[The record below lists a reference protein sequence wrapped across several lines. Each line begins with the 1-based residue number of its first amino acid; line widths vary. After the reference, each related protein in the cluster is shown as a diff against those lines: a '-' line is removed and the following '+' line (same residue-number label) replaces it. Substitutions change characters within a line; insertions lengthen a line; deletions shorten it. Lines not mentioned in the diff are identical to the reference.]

1 MSDATAPPTTD
12 AVDAAAWWRAKLD
25 GDDVSEADW
34 LAYEQW
40 LTASPLNRSA
50 ADAIDAAL
58 LDVEAY
64 HEARRAPPES
74 DVVVP
79 FTRRLLARPA
89 AWITAATAL
98 AASALLFIV
107 TAPAPEQHFAYAA
120 PAAAGQVVDLPDG
133 SIVHLNRGAA
143 ISVTYG
149 RERHV
154 DLTQG
159 EASFSV
165 VHDPSRPFVV
175 AAGDASIRDVGT
187 EFNVAV
193 NAASTVVTVRAGE
206 VAIATGRAA
215 EARVVAGRRARIA
228 NGEVEVSTA
237 RADDAF
243 AWQSG
248 RLIYHNAE
256 LAAVIEDINRYSD
269 TPITLDSQD
278 ANALQFSGVLVID
291 QPQTML
297 ARLEAFLPIRSEQDG
312 DRIVVR
318 RRR

>member
-1 MSDATAPPTTD
+1 MNDATAPSMTN
-12 AVDAAAWWRAKLD
+12 AADAAAWGRAKLD
-25 GDDVSEADW
+25 GDDATEAAW
-34 LAYEQW
+34 LGYEQW
-40 LTASPLNRSA
+40 LTASPSNRSA

-58 LDVEAY
+58 LDVEA
-64 HEARRAPPES
+64 HQDALRSAPES

-79 FTRRLLARPA
+79 FKRGIFARPA
-89 AWITAATAL
+89 VWITAATAI

-107 TAPAPEQHFAYAA
+107 TAPPPEQHFAYAA
-120 PAAAGQVVDLPDG
+120 PATDGQVINLPDG
-133 SIVHLNRGAA
+133 SVVHLNRGAA

-149 RERHV
+149 RERQV
-154 DLTQG
+154 DLEHG

-193 NAASTVVTVRAGE
+193 NSASTVVTVRAGE
-206 VAIATGRAA
+206 VAVSTDRAA
-215 EARVVAGRRARIA
+215 EERVVAGLRARVA
-228 NGEVEVSTA
+228 NGNVDVRAA

-248 RLIYHNAE
+248 RLVYHNAE
-256 LAAVIEDINRYSD
+256 LATVIEDLNRYSD
-269 TPITLDSQD
+269 VPITLDVQD

-291 QPQTML
+291 EPQTML

>member
-1 MSDATAPPTTD
+1 MNDATVPPKE
-12 AVDAAAWWRAKLD
+12 AAEAAAWWRAKLD
-25 GDDVSEADW
+25 GDDATETDW

-40 LTASPLNRSA
+40 LTASPLNHAA
-50 ADAIDAAL
+50 ADAIDSAL
-58 LDVEAY
+58 LELEA
-64 HEARRAPPES
+64 HHDALRAAPAPEK
-74 DVVVP
+74 VVP

-89 AWITAATAL
+89 VWVTAATAL

-107 TAPAPEQHFAYAA
+107 TAPPPEQHFAYAA
-120 PAAAGQVVDLPDG
+120 PATTGQVVDLPDG
-133 SIVHLNRGAA
+133 SVVHLNRGAA

-206 VAIATGRAA
+206 VAISNGHAP
-215 EARVVAGRRARIA
+215 EERVIAGLRARIA
-228 NGEVEVSTA
+228 DDEINVSPA

-248 RLIYHNAE
+248 RLVYHDAE
-256 LAAVIEDINRYSD
+256 LATVIEDLNRYSD

-291 QPQTML
+291 EPQTML
-297 ARLEAFLPIRSEQDG
+297 ARLEAFLPIRSEHDG

-318 RRR
+318 RRS

>member
-1 MSDATAPPTTD
+1 MSDATAPPTTN
-12 AVDAAAWWRAKLD
+12 AADAAAWWRAKLD
-25 GDDVSEADW
+25 GDDATEADW

-50 ADAIDAAL
+50 AAAIDAAL
-58 LDVEAY
+58 LDIEA
-64 HEARRAPPES
+64 HHDALRTPPEPA
-74 DVVVP
+74 VVVP

-89 AWITAATAL
+89 VWITAATAL
-98 AASALLFIV
+98 AASALLFVV
-107 TAPAPEQHFAYAA
+107 TAPPPEQHFAYAA
-120 PAAAGQVVDLPDG
+120 PATGGRVVNLPDG
-133 SIVHLNRGAA
+133 SVVQLNRGAA

-149 RERHV
+149 RERNV
-154 DLTQG
+154 DLERG

-206 VAIATGRAA
+206 VAISTNSAA
-215 EARVVAGRRARIA
+215 EERVVAGLRARIA
-228 NGEVEVSTA
+228 NGSVDVSAA

-248 RLIYHNAE
+248 RLVYHNAD
-256 LAAVIEDINRYSD
+256 LAAVIEDLNRYSH
-269 TPITLDSQD
+269 TPITLDTQ
-278 ANALQFSGVLVID
+278 NADDLQFSGVLVID
-291 QPQTML
+291 EPQTML
-297 ARLEAFLPIRSEQDG
+297 ARLEGFLPIRSEQDG

>member
-1 MSDATAPPTTD
+1 MSDATAPPTTN
-12 AVDAAAWWRAKLD
+12 AADAAAWWRAKLD
-25 GDDVSEADW
+25 GDDATEADW

-40 LTASPLNRSA
+40 LTASPSNRRA

-58 LDVEAY
+58 LDVEA
-64 HEARRAPPES
+64 HRDALRTPAES

-89 AWITAATAL
+89 VWITAATAL

-107 TAPAPEQHFAYAA
+107 TAPPPEQHFAYAA
-120 PAAAGQVVDLPDG
+120 PATGGQVVDLPDG

-149 RERHV
+149 RERRV

-159 EASFSV
+159 EASFAV
-165 VHDPSRPFVV
+165 IHDPSRPFVV
-175 AAGDASIRDVGT
+175 AAGDASIRDIGT
-187 EFNVAV
+187 EFNVAL
-193 NAASTVVTVRAGE
+193 NAASTVVTVRTGE
-206 VAIATGRAA
+206 VAISTDQTA
-215 EARVVAGRRARIA
+215 EARVIAGLRARVA
-228 NGEVEVSTA
+228 DGNVDVSTA
-237 RADDAF
+237 NADDAF

-256 LAAVIEDINRYSD
+256 LASVIEDLNRYSN

-278 ANALQFSGVLVID
+278 ANVLQFSGVLVID
-291 QPQTML
+291 EPQTML
-297 ARLEAFLPIRSEQDG
+297 ARLEAFLPIRSEKDG

>member
-12 AVDAAAWWRAKLD
+12 AADVAAWWRAKLD
-25 GDDVSEADW
+25 GDDASEADW

-58 LDVEAY
+58 LDVEA
-64 HEARRAPPES
+64 HRDTLRAPPES
-74 DVVVP
+74 DAVVP
-79 FTRRLLARPA
+79 FTRQLLARPA
-89 AWITAATAL
+89 VWITAAAAL

-154 DLTQG
+154 DLTHG

-165 VHDPSRPFVV
+165 VHDPSRSFVV

-206 VAIATGRAA
+206 VAIATEHAA

-269 TPITLDSQD
+269 TPITLDSKD

>member
-1 MSDATAPPTTD
+1 MNDATAPPMTN
-12 AVDAAAWWRAKLD
+12 AADAAAWWRARLD
-25 GDDVSEADW
+25 GDDATEADW
-34 LAYEQW
+34 LGYEQW
-40 LTASPLNRSA
+40 LTASPSNRSA

-58 LDVEAY
+58 LDVEV
-64 HEARRAPPES
+64 HQEALRSAPES

-79 FTRRLLARPA
+79 FKRRIFARPA
-89 AWITAATAL
+89 VWITAATAI

-107 TAPAPEQHFAYAA
+107 TAPPPEQHFAYAA
-120 PAAAGQVVDLPDG
+120 PATDGQVINLPDG
-133 SIVHLNRGAA
+133 SVVHLNRGAA

-149 RERHV
+149 RERQV
-154 DLTQG
+154 DLEHG

-193 NAASTVVTVRAGE
+193 NSASTVVTVRTGE
-206 VAIATGRAA
+206 VAISTDRVA
-215 EARVVAGRRARIA
+215 EERVVAGLRARVA
-228 NGEVEVSTA
+228 NGNVDVRA
-237 RADDAF
+237 AGADDAF

-248 RLIYHNAE
+248 RLVYHNAE
-256 LAAVIEDINRYSD
+256 LATVIEDLNRYSNA
-269 TPITLDSQD
+269 PITLDVQD

-291 QPQTML
+291 EPQTML

>member
-1 MSDATAPPTTD
+1 MNDATAPPTE
-12 AVDAAAWWRAKLD
+12 AAEAAAWWRAKLD
-25 GDDVSEADW
+25 GDDATETHW

-40 LTASPLNRSA
+40 LTASPLNRAA
-50 ADAIDAAL
+50 ADAIDSAL
-58 LDVEAY
+58 LKLEA
-64 HEARRAPPES
+64 HHDALRAAPAPET
-74 DVVVP
+74 VVP

-89 AWITAATAL
+89 VWITAATAL
-98 AASALLFIV
+98 AASALLFVV
-107 TAPAPEQHFAYAA
+107 TAPPPEQHFAYAA
-120 PAAAGQVVDLPDG
+120 PATMGQFVDLPDG
-133 SIVHLNRGAA
+133 SVVHLNRGAA
-143 ISVTYG
+143 IFVTYG

-206 VAIATGRAA
+206 IAVSTARAA
-215 EARVVAGRRARIA
+215 EERVIAGLRARIA
-228 NGEVEVSTA
+228 NGEVNVSPA

-248 RLIYHNAE
+248 RLVYHNAE
-256 LAAVIEDINRYSD
+256 LATVIEDLNRYSD
-269 TPITLDSQD
+269 TPIILDSED
-278 ANALQFSGVLVID
+278 ASALQFSGVLVID

-297 ARLEAFLPIRSEQDG
+297 ARLEAFLPIRSEHDG

-318 RRR
+318 RRS

>member
-1 MSDATAPPTTD
+1 MNDATVPPKEATE
-12 AVDAAAWWRAKLD
+12 AAAWWRAKLD
-25 GDDVSEADW
+25 GDDATETDW

-40 LTASPLNRSA
+40 LTASPLNRAA
-50 ADAIDAAL
+50 ADAIDSAL
-58 LDVEAY
+58 LELEA
-64 HEARRAPPES
+64 HHDALRAAPAPET
-74 DVVVP
+74 VVP

-89 AWITAATAL
+89 VWVTAATAL
-98 AASALLFIV
+98 AASALLFVV
-107 TAPAPEQHFAYAA
+107 TAPPPEQHFAYAA
-120 PAAAGQVVDLPDG
+120 PATTGRVVDLPDG
-133 SIVHLNRGAA
+133 SVVHLNRGAA

-206 VAIATGRAA
+206 VAISNGHAP
-215 EARVVAGRRARIA
+215 EERVIAGLRARIA
-228 NGEVEVSTA
+228 DDEINVSPA

-248 RLIYHNAE
+248 RLVYHDAE
-256 LAAVIEDINRYSD
+256 LATVIEDLNRYSD

-291 QPQTML
+291 EPQTML
-297 ARLEAFLPIRSEQDG
+297 ARLEAFLPIRSEHDG

-318 RRR
+318 RRS